1 MADAYQIKDQKGM
14 YFLMLQALGWAA
26 IFTRTVYRDIIIE
39 SFKQCRKS
47 KGLRICAYVIMS
59 NYIHHNQVRE

>member
-1 MADAYQIKDQKGM
+1 MADTYQIKDQKGM

-47 KGLRICAYVIMS
+47 S
-59 NYIHHNQVRE
+59 